1 MEGFEEESLLLLR
14 ERVISTI
21 IGIPVIFYLVYEGKI
36 LFLLFIIVLAVLAQ
50 YELNRIF
57 AGMGYRIPRFLPVS
71 GSVLFPFLA
80 FYAPNG
86 RESNYILAAVT
97 VFLLLHL
104 MTLMFLFPRYKAG
117 EIAASFLGGCY
128 CSLLLS
134 YLILIRKMDG
144 YGFHYLLM
152 VFILTW
158 CCDIGAYISGR
169 LRGRKALCPL
179 VSPGKTLEGAV
190 GGLFFCVLAAVSYHY
205 FYPHL
210 FSYPLMILIGVIIGG
225 AVEIGD
231 LVESS
236 LKRLG
241 KIKDS
246 GDLIPGHGGVLDRF
260 DGLLF
265 SAPVAYIC
273 IKLLSL

>member
-1 MEGFEEESLLLLR
+1 MLR

-21 IGIPVIFYLVYEGKI
+21 IGIPVILYLVYEGKF
-36 LFLLFIIVLAVLAQ
+36 LFLLFITVLAVLAQ

-57 AGMGYRIPRFLPVS
+57 SAMGYQIPRLLPVS
-71 GSVLFPFLA
+71 GSILFPLLA
-80 FYAPNG
+80 FFAPQG
-86 RESNYILAAVT
+86 REGGYILVAVT

-104 MTLMFLFPRYKAG
+104 MTLMFFFPRYRVG

-128 CSLLLS
+128 CGLLLS

-144 YGFHYLLM
+144 HGFHYLLM

-169 LRGRKALCPL
+169 LRGRKALYPL
-179 VSPGKTLEGAV
+179 VSPGKTLEGAI
-190 GGLFFCVLAAVSYHY
+190 GGLFSCILAAVLYHF

-210 FSYPLMILIGVIIGG
+210 FSYPLMILFGIVIGS